1 MAAKAY
7 LLATAAAVIGIAGSA
22 AAQTTPSST
31 VTTPPPPANSRDI
44 VVTGRR
50 ADTARDEEQRALN
63 IVDIQAAE
71 TIARYPDVNA
81 AEAISRIPGVALSID
96 TAEGRFINVRGLDGN
111 LNGATFGG
119 VVLLNTQPGGTY
131 FNGSGRAVEFDTVPI
146 GAIDRIVVTKTGLP
160 DHEAEGLGGS
170 IELTPRT
177 AIGAT
182 KPFAEITL
190 GGGIETLRPSALF
203 RDEVVIGQSF
213 GRTNA
218 DGKAPFSVVF
228 TQFNYTDR
236 RGFDDLEAAYVD
248 AQADGI
254 PDKVFDALE
263 LRRYNYHRQRFG
275 YSGEFD
281 FTPNDANR
289 IYARVNY
296 AGYNE
301 SVRRYIFAPSDLGA
315 DAIVDPVN
323 PNGFIA
329 RGASAQKSTRFE
341 DESHHNV
348 IAQLG
353 GEHHF
358 DGGILFDW
366 FDAYS
371 EASYRKPF
379 DLNTTF
385 AGSGDLTVGY
395 DNITDPNFPSIRQI
409 AGPDYLSNA
418 NYTLIRE
425 TNSSELSVDREYSG
439 AANLSAPLHL
449 LGDDN
454 LKVGVKV
461 RRRTKYQTREAFTY
475 GLLDGQ
481 TAPGLVNFLDGGPYN
496 DFYGRYAIGQQPRP
510 FSVRDFVYANASLFT
525 TPPTAG
531 DLARA
536 NGAYFRDTE
545 NVTAGYGQYQ
555 FTLGK
560 IGFLG
565 GLRVENTHSVYRGI
579 ARIVTPGPVTG
590 GDDVVTYSPVSTP
603 RDYINFFP
611 TAQLR
616 LQATPTVILRAT
628 YSTGIARPG
637 FSQTIQSANVDIAT
651 NTATIGNPN
660 LKPTTGNNFDLAA
673 TYSPSETTFLTIG
686 VFDKEFSNYIVGG
699 RSLPADVPLPGLSA
713 GVGAVTAFTNVP
725 NARARGVE
733 ASGAINF
740 TGLPGLLKGFGID
753 ANGTYVDS
761 RAQIRSGSFIPLPGT
776 FEYTANAALFYELG
790 RVQLRGAA
798 QYESKVLFG
807 IGDTRALDVFQDQR
821 FTVDF
826 NGSYTLSKN
835 LSFYVNAKNL
845 TNAPLR
851 FYEGS
856 TNRPIQR
863 EFYDYT
869 IEGGIKVKI

>member
-1 MAAKAY
+1 MAAKIN
-7 LLATAAAVIGIAGSA
+7 LLVSSAIAAGGVAGAATAQTAPPPVLSSPPAGS
-22 AAQTTPSST
+22 
-31 VTTPPPPANSRDI
+31 SRDI

-50 ADTARDEEQRALN
+50 ADTAREEEKRALN

-71 TIARYPDVNA
+71 TIAKYPDVNA

-96 TAEGRFINVRGLDGN
+96 TSEGRFINIRGLDGN

-170 IELTPRT
+170 VELTPRT
-177 AIGAT
+177 AIGTT
-182 KPFAEITL
+182 KPFAEIML
-190 GGGIETLRPSALF
+190 GGGIETFRPSALF
-203 RDEVVIGQSF
+203 RDEIVVGQSF
-213 GRTNA
+213 GGANA

-248 AQADGI
+248 AQADGV

-263 LRRYNYHRQRFG
+263 FRRYNYHRQRFG
-275 YSGEFD
+275 YSGELD

-289 IYARVNY
+289 LYARASY

-315 DAIVDPVN
+315 DAIVDPAN
-323 PNGFIA
+323 PNGFVA

-341 DESHHNV
+341 DESHHNFV
-348 IAQLG
+348 GQLG

-358 DGGILFDW
+358 GGGILFDW
-366 FDAYS
+366 FGAYS

-379 DLNTTF
+379 DLNSTF
-385 AGSGDLTVGY
+385 SGPGDLTIGY
-395 DNITDPNFPSIRQI
+395 DNVTDPDHPSIRQI
-409 AGPDYLSNA
+409 ADADYLANA
-418 NYTLIRE
+418 NYALTRE
-425 TNSSELSVDREYSG
+425 DNTSELSVDREYSG
-439 AANLSAPLHL
+439 AANLAAPLHL
-449 LGDDN
+449 LGDDR
-454 LKVGVKV
+454 LKIGVKV

-475 GLLDGQ
+475 SLLGGQ
-481 TAPGLVNFLDGGPYN
+481 TAPGLANFLDSGPYTN
-496 DFYGRYAIGQQPRP
+496 FYGRYAIGQQPRP
-510 FSVRDFVYANASLFT
+510 STVRDFVYANPSLFT

-531 DLARA
+531 DIARA

-545 NVTAGYGQYQ
+545 NVTAGYWQYE
-555 FTLGK
+555 FMLGK

-579 ARIVTPGPVTG
+579 ARIVTSSPIAG
-590 GDDVVTYSPVSTP
+590 GADTISYTPVSTP
-603 RDYINFFP
+603 RDYTNFFP
-611 TAQLR
+611 TAQFR
-616 LQATPTVILRAT
+616 VQATPKLILRAT

-637 FSQTIQSANVDIAT
+637 FNQTIQSANVDIAT

-699 RSLPADVPLPGLSA
+699 RSLPANVTLPGLTA

-725 NARARGVE
+725 NARARGIE
-733 ASGAINF
+733 ASGAIKF

-761 RAQIRSGSFIPLPGT
+761 RAQIRSGPFIALPGT

-790 RVQLRGAA
+790 RVQFRGAA

-807 IGDTRALDVFQDQR
+807 VGDTRALDVFQDKR
-821 FTVDF
+821 FTIDF
-826 NGSYTLSKN
+826 NGSYTLSKS
-835 LSFYVNAKNL
+835 LSFYANVKNL
-845 TNAPLR
+845 TNEPLR

-856 TNRPIQR
+856 KNRPIQR
-863 EFYDYT
+863 EYYDYT
-869 IEGGIKVKI
+869 IEGGIKIKI